1 MSERKRLG
9 DLISEVP
16 GQITSL
22 LKAEIANLKAEVT
35 GKVKGIG
42 IGAVLLIVAVV
53 FALYMVGWL
62 FAAGFHAWQLLFPE
76 WAAALLTAASL
87 LVIILILAIPGALLV
102 MKNVKFGEMRSVGS
116 IKEDVNMARGL
127 GHAADGT
134 SPLDDLDAREDLKA
148 KYEEGDR

>member
-16 GQITSL
+16 GQITGL

-42 IGAVLLIVAVV
+42 IGAVLLVVAAV
-53 FALYMVGWL
+53 FALYMLGWL
-62 FAAGFHAWQLLFPE
+62 FSAVFHAWQLLFPE
-76 WAAALLTAASL
+76 WAAALLTAACL
-87 LVIILILAIPGALLV
+87 LVVILILAIPGALMV
-102 MKNVKFGEMRSVGS
+102 KNNVNFGQMRSVDS
-116 IKEDVNMARGL
+116 IKDDVNMVQGL

-134 SPLDDLDAREDLKA
+134 SPLDDLDARDDND
-148 KYEEGDR
+148 GDTR